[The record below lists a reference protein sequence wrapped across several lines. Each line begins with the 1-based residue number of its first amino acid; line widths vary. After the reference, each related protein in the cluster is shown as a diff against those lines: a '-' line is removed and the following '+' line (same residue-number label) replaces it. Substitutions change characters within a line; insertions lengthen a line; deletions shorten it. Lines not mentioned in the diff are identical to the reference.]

1 MLKEYRSKQFDL
13 DSFYFPSQFLNYWVA
28 LLQDENKKNTRFY
41 PTFVDWLF
49 TFWSQQHSIKELQG
63 TCINKVKFTLEF
75 ILSINTCIFSINK
88 SENI

>member
-13 DSFYFPSQFLNYWVA
+13 DSFYFPSQFLNGYHCYKMKI
-28 LLQDENKKNTRFY
+28 KKNTRFY